1 MKESSEVGREAA
13 KRDAG
18 LEAQGTSR
26 REAKASVPH
35 GASSLQLEAAVLRA
49 S

>member
-26 REAKASVPH
+26 REAKVSVPH
-35 GASSLQLEAAVLRA
+35 GLMGHPLCSWRLQC
-49 S
+49 